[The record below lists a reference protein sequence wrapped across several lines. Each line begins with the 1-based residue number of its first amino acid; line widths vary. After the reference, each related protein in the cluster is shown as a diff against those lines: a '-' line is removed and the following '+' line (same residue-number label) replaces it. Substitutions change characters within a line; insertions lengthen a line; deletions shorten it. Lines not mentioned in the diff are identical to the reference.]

1 MTHGRTPRS
10 VALRTRLKP
19 GQEATYESVHAVIPD
34 ELDAAL
40 RRAGVRT
47 WRIWRS
53 GLDLFHFVEVDDF
66 EAMKAA
72 LAGDPADL
80 AWQARIN
87 QLLDTDDDRGSTSTA
102 LGLVWELPGKE

>member
-1 MTHGRTPRS
+1 MTHGPTPQS

-19 GQEATYESVHAVIPD
+19 GQEAAYESVHAVIPP
-34 ELDAAL
+34 ELDTAL

-66 EAMKAA
+66 DAMKAA
-72 LAGDPADL
+72 LADDPADIE
-80 AWQARIN
+80 WQIRIN
-87 QLLDTDDDRGSTSTA
+87 ELLDTADDRNSTSA
-102 LGLVWELPGKE
+102 GLGLVWELPVKE